1 MNRKKSVITL
11 GPGASSLILIFVVLS
26 LTALGMLSLMTG
38 RNDFRFA
45 ERSASVTQ
53 SVYALNVRAEERR
66 AELDAICLSC
76 VKDASSDAEVFSA
89 LEASLPEDVTLED
102 DLLLFTVEDESR
114 VLDCALRIDPFNT
127 AQRTSWVRYNLTSE
141 TGDDESWDW

>member
-1 MNRKKSVITL
+1 MNRKKSFITL

-38 RNDFRFA
+38 RNDFRLA

-66 AELDAICLSC
+66 AELDALLLSC
-76 VKDASSDAEVFSA
+76 VNNASSDAEILSA
-89 LEASLPEDVTLED
+89 LEASLPEDVTLEE
-102 DLLLFTVEDESR
+102 DLLLFTVEDDSR
-114 VLDCALRIDPFNT
+114 VLDCALRVDPDNST
-127 AQRTSWVRYNLTSE
+127 QRTSWVRYNLTSE
-141 TGDDESWDW
+141 TGDESWDW